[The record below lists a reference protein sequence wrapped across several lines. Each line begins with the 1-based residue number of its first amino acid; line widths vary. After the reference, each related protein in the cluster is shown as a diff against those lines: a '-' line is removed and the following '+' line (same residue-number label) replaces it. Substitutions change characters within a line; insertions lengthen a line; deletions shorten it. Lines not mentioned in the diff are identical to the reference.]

1 MGDHWISID
10 YEWIIHGYPK
20 IVHGSQGALF
30 VTTRHAIQVERISTI
45 PISTIFRCASLRI
58 LRFPGFHHP
67 HPPNSDCI
75 LFYVGRHRRPPRI
88 SVGAAWATND
98 HFGGIMSFI
107 DFSRNPQIKKHRLLF
122 VSRYSYL
129 VPSTA
134 AGHL

>member
-58 LRFPGFHHP
+58 FGFPGFHHP
-67 HPPNSDCI
+67 PPQNSDCI
-75 LFYVGRHRRPPRI
+75 LFHFWRHRRQPMI
-88 SVGAAWATND
+88 SLWAAWATND
-98 HFGGIMSFI
+98 HFGGILSFRC
-107 DFSRNPQIKKHRLLF
+107 FSRNFQIKKHRF
-122 VSRYSYL
+122 FSVSRDS
-129 VPSTA
+129 VRRSS
-134 AGHL
+134 GV